1 VRHRLVTEQDGKQH
15 VSGVLLMD
23 DEIDGM
29 LNIEERL
36 HEAAGWD
43 VTRYG
48 TMMRL
53 TKGTA
58 VRWVWVR
65 SRPALEDET

>member
-1 VRHRLVTEQDGKQH
+1 MVTEQDGVQT
-15 VSGVLLMD
+15 VSGVLLTE

-36 HEAAGWD
+36 HEATGWD
-43 VTRYG
+43 VVRYG
-48 TMMRL
+48 TMMRMSR
-53 TKGTA
+53 GTA

-65 SRPALEDET
+65 SREPLDDTTEGT

>member
-1 VRHRLVTEQDGKQH
+1 MVTEQDGEQW
-15 VSGVLLMD
+15 VSGVLLRE

-36 HEAAGWD
+36 HEATGWS

-48 TMMRL
+48 RMMRI
-53 TKGTA
+53 TRGTA